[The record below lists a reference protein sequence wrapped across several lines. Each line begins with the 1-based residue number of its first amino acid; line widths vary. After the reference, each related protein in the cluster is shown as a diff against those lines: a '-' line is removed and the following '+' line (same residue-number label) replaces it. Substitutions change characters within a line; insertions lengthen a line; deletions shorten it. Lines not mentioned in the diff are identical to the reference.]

1 MDTYFNPEDLEQ
13 FGNLGE
19 DTPELWNKFMEYYG
33 ASMADGALTAKE
45 KALIAYGV
53 ALALQCPYCIDSYTQ
68 ALLQMGVSRDAIFEA
83 SHVTAA
89 MRAGTTLAHSLIMKN
104 IVNKLEF

>member
-1 MDTYFNPEDLEQ
+1 
-13 FGNLGE
+13 
-19 DTPELWNKFMEYYG
+19 
-33 ASMADGALTAKE
+33 MADGALSAKE
-45 KALIAYGV
+45 KALIAYSV

-68 ALLQMGVSRDAIFEA
+68 TLLEMGVSRDAIFEA

-89 MRAGTTLAHSLIMKN
+89 MRAGTTMAHILIMKN